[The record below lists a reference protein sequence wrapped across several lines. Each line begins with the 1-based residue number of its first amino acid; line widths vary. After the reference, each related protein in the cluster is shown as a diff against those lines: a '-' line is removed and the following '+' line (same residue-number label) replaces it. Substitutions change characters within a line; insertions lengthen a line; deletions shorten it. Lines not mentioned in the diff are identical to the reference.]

1 MEAFGACRMRVWSA
15 TLWYLPICEHGDAN
29 SAGAKRSA
37 MKIIM
42 THGYMLSG
50 TGSNIY
56 VQSLCRALIGEG
68 HDVYLLCQEPDPL
81 AYDFV
86 GQSAKVNARGVE
98 NLGEQE
104 TAYPGH
110 CVVYRPEIG

>member
-1 MEAFGACRMRVWSA
+1 
-15 TLWYLPICEHGDAN
+15 
-29 SAGAKRSA
+29 

-56 VQSLCRALIGEG
+56 VQSLCRALVSEG
-68 HDVYLLCQEPDPL
+68 HDVHLLCQEPDPL

-86 GQSAKVNARGVE
+86 GKS
-98 NLGEQE
+98 
-104 TAYPGH
+104 
-110 CVVYRPEIG
+110 EIGRAHV